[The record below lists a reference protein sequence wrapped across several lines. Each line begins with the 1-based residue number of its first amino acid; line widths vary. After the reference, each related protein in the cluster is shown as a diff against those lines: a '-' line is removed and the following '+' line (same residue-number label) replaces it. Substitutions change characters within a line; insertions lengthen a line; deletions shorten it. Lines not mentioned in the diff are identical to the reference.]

1 MPEPY
6 NPSPAGNP
14 SLLKRR
20 SWPETQLVK
29 FIGRHTPKCPEVVR
43 ILSQGMDQKLTL
55 KTRLLLNMHYLICRW
70 CQRYSEHLRYLRK
83 FSRRFPEQISTL
95 DVFTM
100 PASTK
105 DRIKQLENRPG
116 RLSDHKSKKTGR
128 FPTHLTTTDA
138 DRRFPDAKISAGW
151 TSPCQPRSKLP
162 FHSSARR
169 LKPV

>member
-43 ILSQGMDQKLTL
+43 ILSQGMDKKLPL
-55 KTRLLLNMHYLICRW
+55 RTRLLLDVHYLICRW

-83 FSRRFPEQISTL
+83 FSRRFSEEISNL
-95 DVFTM
+95 EVSTM
-100 PASTK
+100 PPDAK
-105 DRIKQLENRPG
+105 DRIKRQLDNHR
-116 RLSDHKSKKTGR
+116 
-128 FPTHLTTTDA
+128 
-138 DRRFPDAKISAGW
+138 
-151 TSPCQPRSKLP
+151 
-162 FHSSARR
+162 
-169 LKPV
+169 

>member
-6 NPSPAGNP
+6 NPSPLGNP

-29 FIGRHTPKCPEVVR
+29 FIGRHTPKCTEVVR

-83 FSRRFPEQISTL
+83 FSRRFPEQISNL

-100 PASTK
+100 PPDAK
-105 DRIKQLENRPG
+105 DRIKRKVGE
-116 RLSDHKSKKTGR
+116 
-128 FPTHLTTTDA
+128 
-138 DRRFPDAKISAGW
+138 SAGK
-151 TSPCQPRSKLP
+151 TL
-162 FHSSARR
+162 
-169 LKPV
+169 